1 VTDGAQLAFTVLGRA
16 APGGSKRA
24 IPIRRKT
31 GLVRAAVI
39 DANPKSKPWQALVKA
54 AARDR
59 MPPDFELLTGPLA
72 LTVDFYFQRPA
83 GHYGSGKNAAKV
95 LASAPRH
102 PAVRPDLTKLV
113 RSLEDA
119 MSGLV
124 WRDDS
129 QIVRQALSKRFGTP
143 ERAEVVVATVGAA

>member
-1 VTDGAQLAFTVLGRA
+1 MTDGARLAFTVLGRP

-24 IPIRRKT
+24 IPIRRKS
-31 GLVRAAVI
+31 GLVRATVI
-39 DANPKSKPWQALVKA
+39 DANPRSRPWQALVKA
-54 AARDR
+54 AARDH
-59 MPPDFELLTGPLA
+59 MPPDFELLIGPLA
-72 LTVDFYFQRPA
+72 LTVDFYFQRPS

-119 MSGLV
+119 MNGLV

-129 QIVRQALSKRFGTP
+129 QVVWQLLSKRFGTP
-143 ERAEVVVATVGAA
+143 ERAEVVIATVGAS

>member
-1 VTDGAQLAFTVLGRA
+1 VTGGAQLAFTVLGRP

-39 DANPKSKPWQALVKA
+39 DANPRAKPWQALVKA

-59 MPPDFELLTGPLA
+59 MPPDFELLLGPLA

-83 GHYGSGKNAAKV
+83 SHYGTGRNASLVK
-95 LASAPRH
+95 ASAPRH
-102 PAVRPDLTKLV
+102 PAVKPDLTKLV

-119 MSGLV
+119 MNGFV

-129 QIVRQALSKRFGTP
+129 QVVRQALSKRFGTP
-143 ERAEVVVATVGAA
+143 ERAEVIVATVGAA